1 MEHTHSKTN
10 VLWKQIVK
18 NKCIYLLAI
27 PVLAYY
33 IIFHYLPMYGA
44 VIAFKQYSP
53 GLGIWGSRWVGLR
66 NFNSIFRDIYFTRT
80 LRNTMLISGLNILV
94 GFPVPIILAIL
105 LNELKNKRFKS
116 IVQTVTYMPHFVS
129 VVVVCGMLIQ
139 FCSKDGLFN
148 TIRAAMGMEKI
159 SMLLQENMFRPI
171 YILSDIWQQAGWG
184 SIVYLAALSN
194 VDMELYEAARID
206 GANKLQ
212 QVIHVT
218 IPAILP
224 TIVVMLILRIGKV
237 MNVGHEKILL
247 LYNSATYE
255 TADVISTYAYR
266 KGLMDYNY
274 SYSTAVSL
282 FNSVVNFALVL
293 FTNTLSRKLN
303 DTSLW

>member
-53 GLGIWGSRWVGLR
+53 GLGIWGSRWVGLK